1 MDNGEIMYWLAII
14 KQANKGDTDAQE
26 MLQAKNELRAEN
38 NQPTIQ
44 EELMK
49 IVEAQPLKLIDRL
62 KMRAEILGPHK
73 PYINQDLNE
82 KDLNKLLME
91 DGKQTAQEWLMTMP
105 QSWRKEL
112 PEAIYECLKKGWTL
126 NEGTILSIA
135 RELDAQRNPK
145 GW

>member
-1 MDNGEIMYWLAII
+1 MYWLATI
-14 KQANKGDTDAQE
+14 KQANKGNTDAQE

-49 IVEAQPLKLIDRL
+49 IAEKEPLRLIDKM

-73 PYINQDLNE
+73 PYINPDPNE

-91 DGKQTAQEWLMTMP
+91 DGKQTAQEWLMTQP
-105 QSWRKEL
+105 KKYWERAT
-112 PEAIYECLKKGWTL
+112 EAIYECLKRGWTL
-126 NEGTILSIA
+126 HTGHIQMIA